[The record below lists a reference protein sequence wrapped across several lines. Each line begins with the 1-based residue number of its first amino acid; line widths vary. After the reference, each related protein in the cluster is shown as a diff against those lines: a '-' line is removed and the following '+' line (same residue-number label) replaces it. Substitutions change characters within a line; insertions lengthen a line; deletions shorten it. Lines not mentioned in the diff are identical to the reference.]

1 MKRED
6 RLDER
11 EDPQP
16 LAGAGSSLDE
26 REQPLAEA
34 HRMQP
39 LMRIVAREDSSD
51 SFQAMG
57 QVCESINFYPCCDE
71 VTSPAVSSN
80 LSAGAPV
87 LVQENNATNLP
98 PLLRGDFASLALGI
112 GSLQRAISAPS
123 KDSPPDEAMKSRRST
138 SEEPSAKRVRQS
150 SHVLGG
156 MFSGDSTNDG
166 SANSLSSLSCT
177 VDVVHHTSDHA
188 FPCVQSA
195 HDWAAASSSDGG
207 GASASA
213 SVALGSAGGGVGID
227 MVHEDPL
234 SLPLTIHQLSLPL
247 TIRVPQGGS
256 EFSGFPP
263 SWLQDAD

>member
-11 EDPQP
+11 EDPHP

-57 QVCESINFYPCCDE
+57 QVCESINFYPGSDD
-71 VTSPAVSSN
+71 VTSPPVSSN
-80 LSAGAPV
+80 LSAGASV
-87 LVQENNATNLP
+87 LVHETNATNLP

-123 KDSPPDEAMKSRRST
+123 KDSPLDEAMKSRRST

-150 SHVLGG
+150 SQVLGG
-156 MFSGDSTNDG
+156 KFSGDGTNDG
-166 SANSLSSLSCT
+166 SANRLSSLLST
-177 VDVVHHTSDHA
+177 VDVVHHNSDNA
-188 FPCVQSA
+188 FPCVHSA
-195 HDWAAASSSDGG
+195 HGWAAARCSDGG
-207 GASASA
+207 GASS
-213 SVALGSAGGGVGID
+213 STSVGID
-227 MVHEDPL
+227 MVHGDQL